1 MKEICKE
8 INMPLAENYVLGQ
21 KAFEMQTQGMVL
33 GVGFNSTS
41 LTWFLSKEKS
51 EKIVRRCLETAS
63 ASHVDLKTVEK
74 LMGSVNDLS
83 QMCKTVCFLK
93 RDGNMLLRS
102 FRGDYNI
109 VRMAPRDLK
118 KELMVIARIAAST
131 RDGRPLS
138 EEHLS
143 AISEQ
148 VSVLFGHAGSKLL
161 QSEL

>member
-1 MKEICKE
+1 
-8 INMPLAENYVLGQ
+8 
-21 KAFEMQTQGMVL
+21 MQTPGMVL
-33 GVGFNSTS
+33 GVGFDSAS

-63 ASHVDLKTVEK
+63 ASHMDLKTVEK
-74 LMGSVNDLS
+74 LMGPVNDLS

-109 VRMAPRDLK
+109 VRMVPRDLK
-118 KELMVIARIAAST
+118 EELMVISRIAAST
-131 RDGRPLS
+131 REGLPLS

-161 QSEL
+161 